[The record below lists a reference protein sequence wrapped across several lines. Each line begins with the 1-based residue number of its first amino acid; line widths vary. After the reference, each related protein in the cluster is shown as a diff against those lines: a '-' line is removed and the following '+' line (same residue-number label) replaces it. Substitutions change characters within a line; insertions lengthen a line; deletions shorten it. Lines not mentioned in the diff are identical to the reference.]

1 MLAKSGADEAVRLAL
16 RAVGRIA
23 RWPGGPPMSAPLRRT
38 VVEEESIF
46 IRKLIVYCK
55 FFRAMRSFL
64 LRHHRETFVG
74 AFLQKMAISKG
85 KYVFIWYKTM
95 KLKKHYVM
103 ILVGINQLVC

>member
-23 RWPGGPPMSAPLRRT
+23 RWPGGPPMSAPGGRRT
-38 VVEEESIF
+38 VVAEESIF

-64 LRHHRETFVG
+64 LRNHRETFVG
-74 AFLQKMAISKG
+74 AILQKTAISKG
-85 KYVFIWYKTM
+85 DYVFIWYKTR
-95 KLKKHYVM
+95 KLKETLCD
-103 ILVGINQLVC
+103 IR